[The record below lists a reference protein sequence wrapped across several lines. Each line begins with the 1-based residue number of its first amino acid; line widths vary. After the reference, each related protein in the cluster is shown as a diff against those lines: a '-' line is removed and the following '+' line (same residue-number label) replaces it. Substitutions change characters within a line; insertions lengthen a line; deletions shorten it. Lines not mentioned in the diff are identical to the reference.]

1 MGRSRGG
8 RTTKCHGV
16 CDERGRLRRFCM
28 TAGQRNDI
36 VAAWELVDGISP
48 EADALIGDKGYDSNE
63 LRAWLEDQGLTPVIP

>member
-1 MGRSRGG
+1 
-8 RTTKCHGV
+8 
-16 CDERGRLRRFCM
+16 M